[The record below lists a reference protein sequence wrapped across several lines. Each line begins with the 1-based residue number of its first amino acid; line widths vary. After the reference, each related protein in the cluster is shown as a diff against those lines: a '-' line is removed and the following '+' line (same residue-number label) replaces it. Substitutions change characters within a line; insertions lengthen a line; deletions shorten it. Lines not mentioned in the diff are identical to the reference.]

1 MLSVLKP
8 LTLTPWRKTKRA
20 SCPATKNNLPY
31 NEIIGYHIDRRVST
45 LLNKLLNKFL
55 YQSVLLNWMET
66 SIKKAL
72 GECQSLNS
80 TGSTLLNKFCYQRV

>member
-45 LLNKLLNKFL
+45 LLNKFVLAKCPLELDGNFDKESIGRMSIFKF
-55 YQSVLLNWMET
+55 N
-66 SIKKAL
+66 
-72 GECQSLNS
+72 
-80 TGSTLLNKFCYQRV
+80 RVNPVE